1 VELPFEP
8 DPANCSD
15 GGTSAVG
22 PQGSAANSRHSDSA
36 EMSEPAG
43 LTISVLGEFKVA
55 RGGNAF
61 VLPAS
66 RKARALL
73 IYLAITG
80 RAHRRDRLCA
90 IFWDTPDDPRGA
102 LRSSLSKLRAV
113 FDGPD
118 RRRIVATR
126 DTVRFDAVGMEVDL
140 LAARRRLAGD
150 LAKLPTEALEQTA
163 AVFRGEFAEGLE
175 LANCPDFEAWRV
187 AERED
192 ARRLRAR
199 LLSALVERHAAAPEL
214 ALSHARALVQVDPG
228 AVAAHGALLR
238 LLIAGGRRR
247 EAEEQFEVSLR
258 VLAAIGGAHELT
270 RLWRS
275 LVARAGP
282 GVLTGAQPAAP
293 VVLSTQ
299 QPALLLPDKPSI
311 AVLPF
316 ANMSDDVKQEYF
328 ADGVVQEIITALSRF
343 RSLFVIAAS
352 SSFTYK
358 GRPIYVKQI
367 SHELGVRYVLEGSV
381 RRAGNRVRITAQLIN
396 ATTGAYLWADR
407 LEGAFEEI
415 FDLQDRVAVTI
426 VGAIAPK
433 LEQAEIERAR
443 YKPTDSLDAYDFYMR
458 GMASVY
464 QWSSDSLREA
474 LKQFYKAIEL
484 DPHFASAYGMAAW
497 CYIRRLAQGAIIDRE
512 KERAETERLARQAA
526 RLGKDDALA
535 LCAGGFALARFGGDH
550 DAGISLIDR
559 ALTLN
564 PNLSTA
570 WFFSGWARMW
580 SGEPELAIKH
590 EEHAMRLSPLDPLCP
605 VMWAAIAFAHFC
617 AGRYEQACLWATK
630 ALRETPDYP
639 SALRMAAA
647 SNALTGRLADAQNA
661 VMRIR
666 QVAPTLRVSNVKDWA
681 SFRRPEDLARL
692 EDGLRKAGLPE

>member
-1 VELPFEP
+1 
-8 DPANCSD
+8 
-15 GGTSAVG
+15 
-22 PQGSAANSRHSDSA
+22 
-36 EMSEPAG
+36 
-43 LTISVLGEFKVA
+43 
-55 RGGNAF
+55 
-61 VLPAS
+61 
-66 RKARALL
+66 
-73 IYLAITG
+73 
-80 RAHRRDRLCA
+80 
-90 IFWDTPDDPRGA
+90 
-102 LRSSLSKLRAV
+102 
-113 FDGPD
+113 
-118 RRRIVATR
+118 
-126 DTVRFDAVGMEVDL
+126 
-140 LAARRRLAGD
+140 
-150 LAKLPTEALEQTA
+150 
-163 AVFRGEFAEGLE
+163 
-175 LANCPDFEAWRV
+175 V

-214 ALSHARALVQVDPG
+214 ALPHARALVQVDP
-228 AVAAHGALLR
+228 AAAAAHASLLGH
-238 LLIAGGRRR
+238 LIAGGRRR
-247 EAEEQFEVSLR
+247 EAEEQFDVSLR
-258 VLAAIGGAHELT
+258 VLAAIGDTGARELT

-275 LVARAGP
+275 LIARKGP
-282 GVLTGAQPAAP
+282 AVPVGGQPAAP
-293 VVLSTQ
+293 AVLATER
-299 QPALLLPDKPSI
+299 PALLLPDKPSI

-343 RSLFVIAAS
+343 RQLFVIAAG

-358 GRPIYVKQI
+358 GSAIDVKQI

-407 LEGAFEEI
+407 LEGALEEI

-426 VGAIAPK
+426 VSAIAPK
-433 LEQAEIERAR
+433 LEQAEIERAK

-458 GMASVY
+458 AMASLY
-464 QWSSDSLREA
+464 QWSSDSLSEA
-474 LKQFYKAIEL
+474 LKLFYKAIEL
-484 DPHFASAYGMAAW
+484 DPHFASAHGMAAW
-497 CYIRRLAQGAIIDRE
+497 CYIRRLAQGAIIDRA

-535 LCAGGFALARFGGDH
+535 LCAGGFALARFGGDY
-550 DAGISLIDR
+550 DAGIGLIDR

-590 EEHAMRLSPLDPLCP
+590 EEQAMRLSPLDPLCP

-617 AGRYEQACLWATK
+617 AGRYEQACAWATK
-630 ALRETPDYP
+630 ALREAPDYL

-647 SNALTGRLADAQNA
+647 GNALTGRLAEAQTA

-666 QVAPTLRVSNVKDWA
+666 QIAPTLRVSNVKDWA

-692 EDGLRKAGLPE
+692 EDGLRQAGLPE